1 MRILIMG
8 LPGAG
13 KTTLA
18 EALDKEL
25 DAYNSRSAVRVVNG
39 DVVRG
44 LYDNTDFSLAGR
56 ILQADRMGTFA
67 VGPGINIADFI
78 CPTAE
83 TLAAFERHG
92 QADLIIWL
100 DTIKSSRYPDTDAIF
115 QPPARCDIR
124 VRTWAPGW
132 AKCIAELVM
141 YGRMPPAFS
150 PQAPTTQMLGRFQP
164 WHAGHQAL
172 FARALSKTGQVCI
185 MVRDC
190 PLGKQNPYTFAEV
203 EHRIH
208 SELEVNFYGH
218 YSVIS
223 VPNIV
228 GITYGRDVGYWI
240 TQEDLGEA
248 THAISASAIRAA
260 AAQSTHGQ
268 E

>member
-18 EALDKEL
+18 EALVKEL
-25 DAYNSRSAVRVVNG
+25 NAYGSRSAVRVVNG
-39 DVVRG
+39 DAVRG
-44 LYDNTDFSLAGR
+44 LFDHKDFSPAGR
-56 ILQADRMGTFA
+56 ILQADRMGAFA

-92 QADLIIWL
+92 KADLIIWL

-115 QPPARCDIR
+115 QPPARYDIR
-124 VRTWAPGW
+124 VWTWAPGW
-132 AKCIAELVM
+132 AKCIAVLVM
-141 YGRMPPAFS
+141 YSMTPPEFS
-150 PQAPTTQMLGRFQP
+150 PQAPTVQMLGRFQP

-172 FARALSKTGQVCI
+172 FERALSKTGQVCI

-208 SELEVNFYGH
+208 SALKVNFYGR
-218 YSVIS
+218 YSIVS

-228 GITYGRDVGYWI
+228 GISYGRDVGYWI

-260 AAQSTHGQ
+260 AAQPTHGQ